1 MNTITHLLNLQF
13 SETESSVFRSYFLG
27 YRKCLTVSES
37 KLLNKIDSTCEYDI
51 SYLVSVTLGK
61 IPETWV
67 KD

>member
-13 SETESSVFRSYFLG
+13 SETESSVFLSYFLS
-27 YRKCLTVSES
+27 YIKCLIVSES

-61 IPETWV
+61 IPENWV